1 MKMFKKNN
9 SGFTLV
15 ELIIAMAVLAFLM
28 TAIGSLM
35 GSSIASHKKQKAE
48 IRVHTSAQETYN
60 QITDSIMQAKNVVV
74 VGYVS
79 STEFDFL
86 DPGTDVGATPQL
98 VYYVKDAE
106 MKEFIKNNPTVY
118 GTTDAAS
125 IGDANIKLFS
135 EFDNSK
141 YFYVKKIAIMTSVP
155 LDMTEVPS
163 SIIDAQTSTEI
174 KLRDQLADPS
184 NNEVVVKID
193 RTASGTDVYSEYDN
207 VVHIYTFDGAN
218 MYYEKQYSFMTNL
231 NDKIAGINK
240 DACLY
245 NSGFS
250 YVSSGGTNPV
260 DITGCRA
267 TIDAKNGAIGVD
279 LMFNDRNMTYTTNGM
294 VNIRNSYVLK
304 GRKDN

>member
-1 MKMFKKNN
+1 MFKKNN
-9 SGFTLV
+9 SGFTLI

-48 IRVHTSAQETYN
+48 IRVHTAAQETYN
-60 QITDSIMQAKNVVV
+60 QITDSIMQAKNVVI
-74 VGYVS
+74 VGYLS
-79 STEFDFL
+79 NTEYDFL
-86 DPGTDVGATPQL
+86 SYGADVGTTPQL

-106 MKEFIKNNPTVY
+106 MKEFIKNNPSVY
-118 GTTDAAS
+118 GTADAAS

-135 EFDNSK
+135 EFDSSK

-155 LDMTEVPS
+155 IDMSAVPS
-163 SIIDAQTSTEI
+163 SIIDAQSATEI
-174 KLRDQLADPS
+174 KLRDQLADPA
-184 NNEVVVKID
+184 NNEVTVKIEQ
-193 RTASGTDVYSEYDN
+193 TASGTDAYTEYDN

-231 NDKIAGINK
+231 NDKIIGTNK

-250 YVSSGGTNPV
+250 YVKTGGTTPV
-260 DITGCRA
+260 NISGCKA
-267 TIDAKNGAIGVD
+267 TIDAENGAIGVD
-279 LMFNDRNMTYTTNGM
+279 LMFNDRNMTYTTKGM

-304 GRKDN
+304 GRKGN